1 MLREERAEAN
11 IRTDGM
17 PQSTGAERLTVWIV
31 HPTDADG
38 QLLVST
44 LRRAGAQAEYAWPPP
59 ERWPA
64 NLDAAYWLLGGRSRV
79 LPTAPEE
86 IDAALIAVLEPGTA
100 ELQRLLADCS
110 PHAVLSKPFHPFAIL
125 TSLMAARNVV
135 RYERRLKAKVRK
147 LEETLRSIRQVE
159 QAKAILMRVRNLGE
173 EQAYEFLRKRAMDRR
188 VPVGSV
194 AAAIIEANDFLTS

>member
-1 MLREERAEAN
+1 
-11 IRTDGM
+11 M
-17 PQSTGAERLTVWIV
+17 PQSTGAERLNLWIV
-31 HPTDADG
+31 HPADADG
-38 QLLVST
+38 QLLAST
-44 LRRAGAQAEYAWPPP
+44 LRRAGAQPESVWPAP

-64 NLDAAYWLLGGRSRV
+64 NVDAVFWLVAGGPRV
-79 LPTAPEE
+79 LPTVGEE
-86 IDAALIAVLEPGTA
+86 SEAALIAILEPGVA

-110 PHAVLSKPFHPFAIL
+110 PHAVLSKPLHPFAIL
-125 TSLMAARNVV
+125 TSLLAARSVA

-173 EQAYEFLRKRAMDRR
+173 REAYDFLRKRAMDRR

-194 AAAIIEANDFLTS
+194 AAAIIEANDFLIS